1 MADDIKNII
10 KSVIGRL
17 SESQKTSPSA
27 IQQVWDSLVSE
38 QEKKHAKIYDYH
50 NGLLIIYVDSP
61 AWLYQFNLKKE
72 KLFTGIKNKVSDLN
86 KISFQVGKI

>member
-17 SESQKTSPSA
+17 SECQKASPSE
-27 IQQVWDSLVSE
+27 IQQVWDSLISE
-38 QEKKHAKIYDYH
+38 QEKKHAKIHDYH
-50 NGLLIIYVDSP
+50 NGLLIIFVDSP

-72 KLFTGIKNKVSDLN
+72 KLFNSIQNKISDLK
-86 KISFQVGKI
+86 KISFQVGKL